1 MLDAEAPEI
10 RDLVDLQRA
19 ARRAA
24 HVGLVTRDAIKGCTD
39 VEVDELKSAQSVSE
53 LPFSY
58 REFLLFSGK
67 TPYWLSLG
75 GEWDYEWVLEAKVV
89 AREIVEEDY
98 EGDFSPFAE
107 SFIFETHQGYMFN
120 FFRKE
125 DLPSNDPYFWI
136 YTGGR
141 PLRRSSATFSE
152 WIRRNFAELPRRA
165 ELGDRLHRR

>member
-1 MLDAEAPEI
+1 MSYLNE
-10 RDLVDLQRA
+10 LVKPLLET
-19 ARRAA
+19 
-24 HVGLVTRDAIKGCTD
+24 GLVTQDEIKGCAD
-39 VEVDELKSAQSVSE
+39 VEVDELQYAQSVSE

-67 TPYWLSLG
+67 NPYWLSRG
-75 GEWDYEWVLEAKVV
+75 GEWDYEWTMEAKVV

-125 DLPSNDPYFWI
+125 DLPSNDPHFWI

-141 PLRRSSATFSE
+141 PLRRSSTTFSE

-165 ELGDRLHRR
+165 ELDDRLHRR